1 MAADRIILQGM
12 RFYGYHGVNPEEKAQ
27 GQSYLVDLE
36 AEMDLSRPGRTDVID
51 DTISYTHLYR
61 AIRAIMEGESRNLLE
76 RLAGE
81 IAERLL
87 ADFPMEA
94 VTVTVKKPNPPIK
107 GLFHRARRSQ
117 DTPPAGRQLKVHLP
131 TSHYRKEDL

>member
-1 MAADRIILQGM
+1 MTTDCIILQGM

-36 AEMDLSRPGRTDVID
+36 AEVDLARPGRTDALD
-51 DTISYTHLYR
+51 DTVSYTHLYR

-76 RLAGE
+76 RLAQE
-81 IAERLL
+81 IADRLL
-87 ADFPMEA
+87 ADFPLEA

-107 GLFHRARRSQ
+107 GSFIDCAAVRIHRRREGS
-117 DTPPAGRQLKVHLP
+117 
-131 TSHYRKEDL
+131 

>member
-36 AEMDLSRPGRTDVID
+36 VEVDLARPGHSDALE
-51 DTISYTHLYR
+51 DTVSYTHLYR
-61 AIRAIMEGESRNLLE
+61 AVKSVMEGESRNLLE
-76 RLAGE
+76 RLAQE
-81 IAERLL
+81 IADRLL
-87 ADFPMEA
+87 ADFPLQA

-107 GLFHRARRSQ
+107 GSFIEHAAVRVNRRRE
-117 DTPPAGRQLKVHLP
+117 GG
-131 TSHYRKEDL
+131 